1 MIVYA
6 INPLQDPR
14 WLEFVSRHPLASVF
28 HTVGWLE
35 ALRRT
40 YGYEPIAFTTS
51 APNGDLQNGVVF
63 CQIRSRITGTRLV
76 SLPFSDH
83 CQPLVETPA
92 ELEAVLEFLQGN
104 TEKWKYIEL
113 RPLADEALRSLG
125 TGFNPSASFG
135 IYKIDLRPDL
145 QIIHDSFH
153 EDCVQR
159 KIRKAEREQLTYEA
173 GRSETLLRNFYSLLL
188 LTRRRHQLPPQPLA
202 WFRNLI
208 ECLGEKLT
216 IHVAFHNEAPVA
228 SIMTLLHDQTL
239 VYKYGCSDAKFHNL
253 GGMPFLFW
261 MAIQR
266 GKQAGTTEFDL
277 GRCAEDE
284 PGVALFKERLGASRT
299 ELNYYRHPV
308 SSAQSS
314 LRMPWARQVLAH
326 MPDAVLAGAGRLLY
340 KHLG

>member
-1 MIVYA
+1 MVYT

-14 WLEFVSRHPLASVF
+14 WPEFVSHHPSASVF
-28 HTVGWLE
+28 HTADWLE

-40 YGYEPIAFTTS
+40 YGYEPVAFTIS
-51 APNGDLQNGVVF
+51 APGGELRNSVVF
-63 CQIRSRITGTRLV
+63 CQIRSRITGRRLV

-92 ELEAVLEFLQGN
+92 ELEATLEFLQGSA
-104 TEKWKYIEL
+104 EKWKYIEM

-125 TGFNPSASFG
+125 TRFNPSASFG
-135 IYKIDLRPDL
+135 IYKIDLRPD
-145 QIIHDSFH
+145 QQVIFNNFH

-159 KIRKAEREQLTYEA
+159 KICKAEREQLTCEA
-173 GRSETLLRNFYSLLL
+173 GRSGTLLRKFYSLLL

-228 SIMTLLHDQTL
+228 SIMTLLHKQTL

-261 MAIQR
+261 KAIQQ

-299 ELNYYRHPV
+299 ELNYYRYPI
-308 SSAQSS
+308 SSPRSR
-314 LRMPWARQVLAH
+314 LRMPWAQQIFAH
-326 MPDAVLAGAGRLLY
+326 MPDAVLTGAGRLLY